1 VPDTP
6 KPNPR
11 QQQPP
16 DNPAHLR
23 MEISA
28 SRFVGPLPHPEILAG
43 YEEACPG
50 AALRIIQMAE
60 DEGRSRRALEAKA
73 VDAQVEGMRRQFWE
87 ARLGQIFAF
96 SIAALFLGCGTY
108 IATLGQPW
116 AGALFGGIG
125 LGGIVTTFIA
135 GRTRVTQEP
144 TGDDQS
150 PKAHVPAKRKK

>member
-1 VPDTP
+1 
-6 KPNPR
+6 
-11 QQQPP
+11 
-16 DNPAHLR
+16 
-23 MEISA
+23 MEIAA
-28 SRFVGPLPHPEILAG
+28 SGFAGPLPHPEILAG

-60 DEGRSRRALEAKA
+60 EEGRSRRALEAKV
-73 VDAQVEGMRRQFWE
+73 VDAQVEGLRRQFAE

-135 GRTRVTQEP
+135 GRTRVAPEP
-144 TGDDQS
+144 AGDDQPLKS
-150 PKAHVPAKRKK
+150 QAPAKRKK

>member
-1 VPDTP
+1 
-6 KPNPR
+6 
-11 QQQPP
+11 
-16 DNPAHLR
+16 
-23 MEISA
+23 MEIAA
-28 SRFVGPLPHPEILAG
+28 SGFAGPLPHLEILAA

-50 AALRIIQMAE
+50 AALRIMQMAE
-60 DEGRSRRALEAKA
+60 DEGRSRRALEAKV
-73 VDAQVEGMRRQFWE
+73 VDAQVEGLRRQFAE

-96 SIAALFLGCGTY
+96 STAALFLGCGTY

-144 TGDDQS
+144 AGNDRS
-150 PKAHVPAKRKK
+150 PKPHVPAKRKK